1 MDTDLKLQNTLITNM
16 GTVEE
21 RIQKSETRIFK
32 AVFPSTTNHYDTLF
46 GGTALHLM
54 DEVAFIC
61 ATRFSRKKVVT
72 ISTGQIDFKK
82 AIPAGT
88 LIELVAKVDSVGR
101 TSCKIHVDI
110 FMEQMYSELRETVV
124 SGTFSFVAVDE
135 NKKPTPILDDLD

>member
-1 MDTDLKLQNTLITNM
+1 M

-88 LIELVAKVDSVGR
+88 LIELVAKVDTVGR

-135 NKKPTPILDDLD
+135 NKKPTPILDDLE

>member
-1 MDTDLKLQNTLITNM
+1 LKLQNTLIINM

-135 NKKPTPILDDLD
+135 NKKPTPILDDLE

>member
-1 MDTDLKLQNTLITNM
+1 M
-16 GTVEE
+16 GTIEE
-21 RIQKSETRIFK
+21 RILKSETRIFK

-135 NKKPTPILDDLD
+135 NKKPTPILDDLE

>member
-1 MDTDLKLQNTLITNM
+1 MLNL
-16 GTVEE
+16 EE
-21 RIQKSETRIFK
+21 RILKSETHIFK

-61 ATRFSRKKVVT
+61 ATRFSRKKMVT
-72 ISTGQIDFKK
+72 IATGEINFKK
-82 AIPAGT
+82 AIPSGT
-88 LIELVAKVDSVGR
+88 LIELVAKVMSVGR

-110 FMEQMYSELRETVV
+110 FMEQMYSELRESVV

-135 NKKPTPILDDLD
+135 NKKPVPILDTLEE

>member
-1 MDTDLKLQNTLITNM
+1 M
-16 GTVEE
+16 GTLEE
-21 RIQKSETRIFK
+21 RIIKSETRIFK

-135 NKKPTPILDDLD
+135 NKKPTPILDDLE

>member
-1 MDTDLKLQNTLITNM
+1 M
-16 GTVEE
+16 GTLEE
-21 RIQKSETRIFK
+21 RISKSETHIFK
-32 AVFPSTTNHYDTLF
+32 AVFPITTNHYDTLF

-88 LIELVAKVDSVGR
+88 LIELVANVVSVGR

-135 NKKPTPILDDLD
+135 NKKPVPILDDLE

>member
-1 MDTDLKLQNTLITNM
+1 LDTDLKLQNTLIINM

-110 FMEQMYSELRETVV
+110 FMEQMYSELRESVV

>member
-1 MDTDLKLQNTLITNM
+1 M
-16 GTVEE
+16 GTLEE
-21 RIQKSETRIFK
+21 RILKSETHIFK

-135 NKKPTPILDDLD
+135 NKKPTPILDDSK

>member
-1 MDTDLKLQNTLITNM
+1 M

-21 RIQKSETRIFK
+21 RILKSETRIFK

-135 NKKPTPILDDLD
+135 NKKPTPILDDLE

>member
-1 MDTDLKLQNTLITNM
+1 MDLKLQNTLNTNM

>member
-1 MDTDLKLQNTLITNM
+1 MVLKLQNTLIINM

-135 NKKPTPILDDLD
+135 SKKPTPILDDLD